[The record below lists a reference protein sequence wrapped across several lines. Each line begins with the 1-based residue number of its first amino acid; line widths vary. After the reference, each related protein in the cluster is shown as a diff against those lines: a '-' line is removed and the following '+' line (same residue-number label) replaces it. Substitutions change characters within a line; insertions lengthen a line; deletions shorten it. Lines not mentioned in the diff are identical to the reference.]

1 MISHMLVIVLHTFT
15 NMLFLFGKPSKLSM
29 YTNADKSLGN
39 NYLFIL
45 SLLLLSWINYG
56 ETRRGDL
63 NNPYNHIRPLPESKR
78 LPIELNRSEK
88 LFINKEYMRK
98 YHFLLDNFTP
108 LQNITYYHDI
118 SSTDDGLKE
127 QYKHDDRNYHQSEIL
142 GRLRRSYFTN
152 YDHSDQT
159 IYYIQKKPQIIEE
172 PKSVITIVG
181 QSVIFVC
188 LAEGNPAPKVQ
199 WKVSGTS
206 VSESRFGKTFRAPR
220 GSILRVNNV
229 LPSYNGAVI
238 TCTATNALGQ
248 AVNSATLTVYS
259 DESNAPSG
267 YPRFLNSFSV
277 IVARKNSEV
286 ELECRA
292 TGDPIPEITWFRDSI
307 PIDLANPRYKKQDVG
322 NLRIQNLVEEDE
334 GKYECEAKNDKGT
347 RLSSGD
353 NLLVRENV
361 EASLQMLAP
370 STKRF
375 RPHFTNVPSSRQII
389 PPGGQLTLSCTAVGA
404 PVPNVQWYRDK
415 QILPGEQLNK
425 QPPGTAK
432 LVLTNLLKSVN
443 VTCVAESI
451 IGRIYHDIQVI
462 VKNLPDPPG
471 DFQLIELGATHARIA
486 LKPSTSL
493 PSSVRNYLMLWLPSS
508 QFTNQ
513 TLYELPHQFNLLINQ
528 PGDQIEPIMLSNT
541 EHSRPNLIM
550 LPKYLKNISLSS
562 ISNYHL
568 HQQRQQQFQQ
578 SDINQQINNNNNN
591 LISEEITNPYS
602 LYNILVISLTQL
614 KPYTEYT
621 LWARTVGEDGD
632 TSLPNQPFLFTTK
645 ELAPSSPPLN
655 VYAQALSNAA
665 VTVYW
670 DPPIE
675 SNGRIRAYRIY
686 YTNNPTLEFSY
697 WDTSIVNLE
706 ALKSQSITS
715 SVTTY
720 KKNDEQI
727 NLPGHLSILS
737 HLTTNATYYLRVS
750 AVNGQGE
757 GPASDISVVI
767 VRPGVLSKP
776 QNFTATTQS
785 PHEILLQW
793 NPPNDVDP
801 NTRPL
806 EYYELDYQSIL
817 DIKKS
822 PDHLSWF
829 NRQTINSVDKSK
841 TIDSKRKHQQ
851 QQTSIIHI
859 RPDVTSYL
867 LNNLEPDT
875 HYLFNLI
882 AVSKTG
888 HGVKAS
894 TVARTNQ
901 FIPSAPKN
909 LTVQAISATQLQ
921 VKWKRPI
928 ISDQISDIL
937 SSTRIAYYDL
947 TWRQTDSEGLWSRN
961 DISSGNH
968 QPPAWF
974 NQSLQLSSSS
984 SPSSSGI
991 FETNTFGSLQI
1002 PTHNKWSSDEN
1013 HTNLTQSWYSANI
1026 TGLQPSTYYVIHL
1039 RAVSQSG
1046 AGDTA
1051 VSLPVKTWNEPPSA
1065 PQKLRLISQIIPQ
1078 SSINSPPQ
1086 ILLRI
1091 TWEPVWYDGYKVG
1104 EMSTLY
1110 RIRWRLIGG
1119 ERNFKGAEQSLVIRT
1134 LRSTDK
1140 YSSESTLYWPIIEKQ
1155 QKHQQ
1160 IEPQQHQHQFI
1171 EYGARNP
1178 FQSESLIPTKFLH
1191 GEVNLTETSWNPASG
1206 IFLLGMSYEFRVAVI
1221 TTLQIGYETIET
1233 VSFEGTAPTNIPT
1246 SIQVSYTLDQ
1256 IILSWNPPDWD
1267 HRHGIFESY
1276 EIKCYRSKPSMNVSH
1291 VDVDEKMNNQ
1301 LKSYED
1307 QYFNVTLLNSRVQWP
1322 ISAPNDLLN
1331 IIPWPSGQIRLNYPN
1346 DFNYKHG
1353 EIDSRLN
1360 NNDNT
1365 VRYDNSNNKNNIY
1378 ACVIRAVNVYGF
1390 GPWSTE
1396 KIILPKKP
1404 SIPSSPDNLRAIF
1417 LNQHQLRIS
1426 WSLPIHLIQSISSHL
1441 ITKLTKNDI
1450 HKLIISLENNYLY
1463 FAIYISPIIKINWKR
1478 YTTKGPTTELIL
1490 NDYDEKINYLV
1501 RISSVSIN
1509 EHESKWSEPISTERI
1524 ESINSNLAIKVYNS
1538 KCRLFYRSQTDL
1550 WQLQVKWEVPK
1561 QLQTGSYFDQLSHY
1575 RINYTMIKS
1584 TMKYTTHIIP
1594 IVNRELSLNKLDS
1607 YKNKFILQNW
1617 LYTSESDSIYGI
1629 SIRPVFKGNKLQT
1642 DMDTYIKQ
1650 PYGILEN
1657 NLCYIPKKN
1666 MFHVPVPVILLNPFI
1681 DKTNY
1686 FLIGIKPIKWI
1697 QASSTPSSSSS
1708 SSSSSSWIRQDLP
1721 ITYELIA
1728 YKLPIYNNNIQ
1739 TIEQLKLGQW
1749 NSSELLS
1756 LLIHHSI
1763 SDSLIQIELSQ
1774 SLNDTSLRYEKKSE
1788 KLLIGKALAINQ
1800 DYALCMKVCLQPNK
1814 HFYSFNIMDNN
1825 VKHEPVCYE
1834 SKWIQP
1840 VSTNRPSPLI
1850 DSLNDTINS
1859 QLNDY
1864 YDPDELLWSINSFGS
1879 HSPPPSDDA
1888 TAQGPGRVTNMELS
1902 NIHKNHQLNND
1913 ILIINKNQQ
1922 LSQNIPKSLDKQLS
1936 ITSNVTN
1943 QSKIT
1948 ILSIG
1953 ITIIILVLLLGLIC
1967 FLLIIYKRKR
1977 LTEINKYK
1985 FSNNNNTT
1993 NNFNSSKNNKS
2004 SIPLKWNNYSNI
2016 NYYILRCLTLNKY
2029 KTKQKLYN
2037 LNDIIHHS
2045 PPPGSN
2051 SISINLQSTFTSY
2064 PIDLVSTTITTT
2076 TPPSPPQP
2084 METTTTTRLYELT
2097 GYTNPII
2104 NTITNN
2110 NLLYSQSNDEIRNFT
2125 NTIHNEMN
2133 PNYLSDSPNTTL
2145 YINDHYKKSKLN
2157 RVGSISLSYH
2167 HTYQLNSPTLSS
2179 SNVIYGSNC
2188 MKSDQMDLNINNTNS
2203 TTTNN
2208 NGIGLL
2214 GSLKSVS
2221 TMGSKNVQSLNGID
2235 DDNLLSPISNGRCR
2249 NLLNSIPN
2257 RPQICGPIQV
2267 ANLIEHV
2274 QSLKADNG
2282 RLMAAEFESIDPGG
2296 PFTWEH
2302 SNRPANR
2309 SKNRYANVIAYD
2321 HSRVVLQLTGNNDP
2335 DSDYINANYLDGY
2348 CKQNAYIATQGP
2360 LPHTITDFWRMV
2372 WEQHSGMIVSMTRL
2386 EEKARVKCEQYW
2398 PGNTNGINGSSSSN
2412 NMKSDNNCVITSCRP
2427 SPSITSRINSTSSN
2441 KKLNDFKMKL
2451 YDKSILPP
2459 PINFRTS
2466 VNLKESNE
2474 EQQFNEFHCDN
2485 NNNNVISDDLI
2496 FTNGLSHLSQSTIN
2510 FGDISVSLLDTM
2522 ELAYYTVRSF
2532 VLQKAGTIETREVR
2546 QLQFT
2551 AWPDHGVPNHPAPL
2565 LMFLRRVRA
2574 ECPADS
2580 GPIIVHCS
2588 AGVGRTGAFILLDI
2602 LLEQMRHEKAVDVFN
2617 TVSRLRA
2624 QRNFMVQ
2631 TEDQYAFIYEALV
2644 EAASSG
2650 NTEIPVHQLT
2660 THWFRLTDLNR
2671 LKCQDLMNSDPLS
2684 IGLMKTSM
2692 NHTSSSNIS
2701 TGLEL
2706 EFYQLLIQSNLTK
2719 LISSIPSS
2727 IGLLSPID
2735 PFSLKMDEKIYGNM
2749 NLNSNNTS
2757 TIGCM
2762 NIPQLPRSIVGMSTN
2777 KSIAAMLPVN
2787 LSKNR
2792 SLSIIPHDA
2801 NRVALRAVRGV
2812 EGSDYINA
2820 SYIDGYRSRAA
2831 YIATQTPMMNTLEDF
2846 WRMIWE
2852 SGSCLIVKLD
2862 GTITLNDLKFMDS
2875 PTYWPNLQS
2884 ARHGFLVVDPIATYT
2899 MPAYIMRELRLTDT
2913 RDGSTRTVRQF
2924 DASSTA
2930 DALIHLERQ
2939 IYYSTS
2945 NKSDFKEFIESSQPI
2960 TGSTITTASSTI
2972 TPFPPN
2978 PSSILETSFTE
2989 DDFLRFNQIPTHMI
3003 STFRQCYQPICESML
3018 ELISQVHKTKEHFGI
3033 DGPITVHCNL
3043 GSGITGVFLAISL
3056 VLERMRFEGV
3066 IDMFQTV
3073 KLLRWQRPGLVQTVS
3088 QYAFCYATALEYLE
3102 SFERYTT

>member
-1 MISHMLVIVLHTFT
+1 MTILNEML
-15 NMLFLFGKPSKLSM
+15 
-29 YTNADKSLGN
+29 D
-39 NYLFIL
+39 
-45 SLLLLSWINYG
+45 YG
-56 ETRRGDL
+56 EKIINVIKVYDLLIVPTCHGSLFQELVNLSHVIERKDL
-63 NNPYNHIRPLPESKR
+63 NNPHNHIRSLPESKR
-78 LPIELNRSEK
+78 LLIELNRSEK
-88 LFINKEYMRK
+88 LFINEEYMRK
-98 YHFLLDNFTP
+98 HHFLLDSFTP
-108 LQNITYYHDI
+108 LQNTTYYHDI
-118 SSTDDGLKE
+118 SSIDDGLKK
-127 QYKHDDRNYHQSEIL
+127 QYKHDDRNYHQSKIL

-307 PIDLANPRYKKQDVG
+307 PIDLANPRYKKLDVG

-353 NLLVRENV
+353 NLLVR
-361 EASLQMLAP
+361 A
-370 STKRF
+370 KRF

-451 IGRIYHDIQVI
+451 IGH
-462 VKNLPDPPG
+462 LPDPPG

-493 PSSVRNYLMLWLPSS
+493 PSSVRNYLILWLPST

-513 TLYELPHQFNLLINQ
+513 TLHELPHQFNLLISQ

-550 LPKYLKNISLSS
+550 LPKHLKNISLSS
-562 ISNYHL
+562 MSNYHL

-578 SDINQQINNNNNN
+578 SDINQQNNNN
-591 LISEEITNPYS
+591 LISEEIANPHS
-602 LYNILVISLTQL
+602 LYNILMISLTQL

-621 LWARTVGEDGD
+621 IWARTVGEDGD

-706 ALKSQSITS
+706 ALKSQTITS

-720 KKNDEQI
+720 KKNEEQT

-817 DIKKS
+817 DIKKP

-829 NRQTINSVDKSK
+829 NRQTINSVDNSK
-841 TIDSKRKHQQ
+841 TMESQRKQ
-851 QQTSIIHI
+851 QQTSSIHI

-875 HYLFNLI
+875 RYLFNLI

-928 ISDQISDIL
+928 ISDQMSDTL

-947 TWRQTDSEGLWSRN
+947 TWRQTDSEGSWSRN
-961 DISSGNH
+961 DISSGNQ

-974 NQSLQLSSSS
+974 NQSS
-984 SPSSSGI
+984 SPSSSINSGI

-1002 PTHNKWSSDEN
+1002 PTHNKWSNDEN
-1013 HTNLTQSWYSANI
+1013 HTNLTESWYSANI
-1026 TGLQPSTYYVIHL
+1026 TALQPSTYYVIHL
-1039 RAVSQSG
+1039 RAVSQS
-1046 AGDTA
+1046 A
-1051 VSLPVKTWNEPPSA
+1051 PSA

-1119 ERNFKGAEQSLVIRT
+1119 ERNFKGAEQSLVKRT

-1140 YSSESTLYWPIIEKQ
+1140 YPSESTLYWPIIEKQ

-1160 IEPQQHQHQFI
+1160 IEPQQHQYHANQFI
-1171 EYGARNP
+1171 ENGARNP
-1178 FQSESLIPTKFLH
+1178 FQSESLVPTKFLH

-1233 VSFEGTAPTNIPT
+1233 VSFEGTAPTNTPT

-1276 EIKCYRSKPSMNVSH
+1276 EIKCYRSKPSINVSR
-1291 VDVDEKMNNQ
+1291 VDFDEKMNNQ

-1365 VRYDNSNNKNNIY
+1365 
-1378 ACVIRAVNVYGF
+1378 
-1390 GPWSTE
+1390 
-1396 KIILPKKP
+1396 
-1404 SIPSSPDNLRAIF
+1404 
-1417 LNQHQLRIS
+1417 
-1426 WSLPIHLIQSISSHL
+1426 
-1441 ITKLTKNDI
+1441 
-1450 HKLIISLENNYLY
+1450 
-1463 FAIYISPIIKINWKR
+1463 
-1478 YTTKGPTTELIL
+1478 
-1490 NDYDEKINYLV
+1490 NDYDEKTNYLV

-1524 ESINSNLAIKVYNS
+1524 ESMNSNLAIKVYNS

-1575 RINYTMIKS
+1575 R
-1584 TMKYTTHIIP
+1584 
-1594 IVNRELSLNKLDS
+1594 
-1607 YKNKFILQNW
+1607 
-1617 LYTSESDSIYGI
+1617 
-1629 SIRPVFKGNKLQT
+1629 GNKLQT
-1642 DMDTYIKQ
+1642 DMDTYVKR

-1657 NLCYIPKKN
+1657 NLCYIPKK
-1666 MFHVPVPVILLNPFI
+1666 
-1681 DKTNY
+1681 T
-1686 FLIGIKPIKWI
+1686 
-1697 QASSTPSSSSS
+1697 
-1708 SSSSSSWIRQDLP
+1708 
-1721 ITYELIA
+1721 
-1728 YKLPIYNNNIQ
+1728 YKLPIHNNNIQ

-1774 SLNDTSLRYEKKSE
+1774 SLNDTSLRYEKRSE
-1788 KLLIGKALAINQ
+1788 KLLIGKALSINQ

-1814 HFYSFNIMDNN
+1814 HFYSFNIMDNS

-1864 YDPDELLWSINSFGS
+1864 YDPDELLWSSNSFGS

-1888 TAQGPGRVTNMELS
+1888 TAQGPGRVTNIELS

-1936 ITSNVTN
+1936 ITSN
-1943 QSKIT
+1943 
-1948 ILSIG
+1948 
-1953 ITIIILVLLLGLIC
+1953 
-1967 FLLIIYKRKR
+1967 
-1977 LTEINKYK
+1977 
-1985 FSNNNNTT
+1985 
-1993 NNFNSSKNNKS
+1993 
-2004 SIPLKWNNYSNI
+2004 
-2016 NYYILRCLTLNKY
+2016 
-2029 KTKQKLYN
+2029 
-2037 LNDIIHHS
+2037 
-2045 PPPGSN
+2045 
-2051 SISINLQSTFTSY
+2051 
-2064 PIDLVSTTITTT
+2064 
-2076 TPPSPPQP
+2076 
-2084 METTTTTRLYELT
+2084 
-2097 GYTNPII
+2097 
-2104 NTITNN
+2104 
-2110 NLLYSQSNDEIRNFT
+2110 
-2125 NTIHNEMN
+2125 MN

-2145 YINDHYKKSKLN
+2145 YINDHYKRSKLN

-2203 TTTNN
+2203 TTTTNN

-2221 TMGSKNVQSLNGID
+2221 TMGSKNVQPLNGID

-2249 NLLNSIPN
+2249 NLLNSILN

-2398 PGNTNGINGSSSSN
+2398 PSNTNG
-2412 NMKSDNNCVITSCRP
+2412 
-2427 SPSITSRINSTSSN
+2427 
-2441 KKLNDFKMKL
+2441 
-2451 YDKSILPP
+2451 
-2459 PINFRTS
+2459 
-2466 VNLKESNE
+2466 
-2474 EQQFNEFHCDN
+2474 
-2485 NNNNVISDDLI
+2485 
-2496 FTNGLSHLSQSTIN
+2496 TIN

-2580 GPIIVHCS
+2580 GPVIVHCS

-2701 TGLEL
+2701 TG
-2706 EFYQLLIQSNLTK
+2706 
-2719 LISSIPSS
+2719 
-2727 IGLLSPID
+2727 
-2735 PFSLKMDEKIYGNM
+2735 
-2749 NLNSNNTS
+2749 
-2757 TIGCM
+2757 
-2762 NIPQLPRSIVGMSTN
+2762 
-2777 KSIAAMLPVN
+2777 
-2787 LSKNR
+2787 
-2792 SLSIIPHDA
+2792 IIPHDA

-2945 NKSDFKEFIESSQPI
+2945 NKSNFK
-2960 TGSTITTASSTI
+2960 
-2972 TPFPPN
+2972 
-2978 PSSILETSFTE
+2978 
-2989 DDFLRFNQIPTHMI
+2989 D
-3003 STFRQCYQPICESML
+3003 
-3018 ELISQVHKTKEHFGI
+3018 QVHKTKEHFGI

-3088 QYAFCYATALEYLE
+3088 QYAFCYVTALEYLE